1 MTYRP
6 KKIHFFPKLTKN
18 INSTS
23 VVIRLCKPLEEKYYP
38 ERSAGVEIFFQTRRA
53 WT

>member
-6 KKIHFFPKLTKN
+6 KKNTFFPKLTKN

-23 VVIRLCKPLEEKYYP
+23 VVIRLCKPLEENTT
-38 ERSAGVEIFFQTRRA
+38 RSVAQA
-53 WT
+53 WRFSFKPA